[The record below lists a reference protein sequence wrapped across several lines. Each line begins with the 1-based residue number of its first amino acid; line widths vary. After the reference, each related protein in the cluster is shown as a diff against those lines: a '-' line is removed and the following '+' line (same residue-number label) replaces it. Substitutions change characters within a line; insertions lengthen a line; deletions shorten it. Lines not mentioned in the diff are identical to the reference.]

1 MSDWQLEAEG
11 EMWDAIV
18 ESTSRRAIMPEP
30 IRRDDVENA
39 IAAGERAQAAA
50 SIRASVERDSWNA
63 VGMRAEIGECGY
75 PTREPAA

>member
-11 EMWDAIV
+11 EMWDAIAAQDA
-18 ESTSRRAIMPEP
+18 ERAA
-30 IRRDDVENA
+30 R
-39 IAAGERAQAAA
+39 ERAQQAA

-75 PTREPAA
+75 PTRDDAA